1 MIGDALDH
9 MPQIGLGIEAVR
21 LGSFDQAVDRCCT
34 QPTCIRTG
42 EGPVAP
48 AEGY

>member
-1 MIGDALDH
+1 MIGYALDH
-9 MPQIGLGIEAVR
+9 VPQIGLGIEAIR

-42 EGPVAP
+42 KGPVAP